1 VRNVQGMT
9 ASLSSIMDRASNM
22 GLPNSFGAVMA
33 YPGMV
38 AQMGNQSS
46 QVVSG
51 VVRSTFTT
59 VARVGD
65 MGSLSSMA
73 SSMGIGGIA
82 SIIPNPVN
90 TVARNFNMPPASK
103 LSDYEQACQ
112 VAQSSFSEME
122 PGWDTAKVGSATLP
136 SVTGLLNATRDFT
149 RMINVGA
156 VLSSNPLQKL
166 QLVASAVPNLG
177 NAMSSITR
185 NFPQTVIRNTVNLG
199 TVDPRVLDTAVP
211 SVNRQA
217 LQAGVTDFET
227 PDVNRQALQEGTA
240 RTSTDYGEDSGAD
253 LLMSN
258 VTPGYAPINPA
269 DVILF

>member
-1 VRNVQGMT
+1 
-9 ASLSSIMDRASNM
+9 
-22 GLPNSFGAVMA
+22 
-33 YPGMV
+33 
-38 AQMGNQSS
+38 
-46 QVVSG
+46 
-51 VVRSTFTT
+51 
-59 VARVGD
+59 
-65 MGSLSSMA
+65 
-73 SSMGIGGIA
+73 
-82 SIIPNPVN
+82 
-90 TVARNFNMPPASK
+90 
-103 LSDYEQACQ
+103 
-112 VAQSSFSEME
+112 
-122 PGWDTAKVGSATLP
+122 
-136 SVTGLLNATRDFT
+136 
-149 RMINVGA
+149 
-156 VLSSNPLQKL
+156 
-166 QLVASAVPNLG
+166 
-177 NAMSSITR
+177 MSSITR